1 MFDGRANIIDID
13 DKNKTVVFDLYR
25 RKKISGS
32 KLGPILGMPGPVSP
46 FKVAC
51 EMAGIYP
58 GDRANKYI
66 DAGNILEPVIRKYV
80 RDNQVPLAAVLG
92 LPAGTPVIVEEPV
105 PKETCGYDH
114 FHDNPIFGGMVDG
127 YLVWGGKRQAVLEI
141 KTSHEREKWLDAD
154 CKVTAVPD
162 AYMMQAGLYA
172 CLSGLPQILFA
183 VGFLEDTDYARPNAW
198 VPTPENTFLVP
209 KPCPDMAGPMA
220 QAEQWYKDYIEAGE
234 TPEWTDADLDVVKYL
249 KAYDPNKK
257 PRNGSYQ
264 GRHRH

>member
-80 RDNQVPLAAVLG
+80 RDNQVPLAAALG
-92 LPAGTPVIVEEPV
+92 LPAGT
-105 PKETCGYDH
+105 
-114 FHDNPIFGGMVDG
+114 
-127 YLVWGGKRQAVLEI
+127 
-141 KTSHEREKWLDAD
+141 
-154 CKVTAVPD
+154 
-162 AYMMQAGLYA
+162 
-172 CLSGLPQILFA
+172 
-183 VGFLEDTDYARPNAW
+183 
-198 VPTPENTFLVP
+198 
-209 KPCPDMAGPMA
+209 
-220 QAEQWYKDYIEAGE
+220 
-234 TPEWTDADLDVVKYL
+234 
-249 KAYDPNKK
+249 
-257 PRNGSYQ
+257 
-264 GRHRH
+264 